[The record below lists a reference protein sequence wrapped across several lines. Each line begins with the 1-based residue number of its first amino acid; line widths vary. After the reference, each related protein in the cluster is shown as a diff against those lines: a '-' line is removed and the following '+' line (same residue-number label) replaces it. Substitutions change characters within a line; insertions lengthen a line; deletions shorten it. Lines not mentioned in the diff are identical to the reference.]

1 MAFMATSLTG
11 SEAPGEAGGDRPVR
25 PESEV
30 AAWHRRSGQP
40 DNVTGDGEVV
50 DVDAG
55 RRLGSEKELLRATVS
70 RLSGSE
76 QPERVRSLAR
86 LAASYLLAGDVET
99 ARRYLNAAHDCLAES
114 RGECR

>member
-1 MAFMATSLTG
+1 MAS
-11 SEAPGEAGGDRPVR
+11 VR
-25 PESEV
+25 AESEV
-30 AAWHRRSGQP
+30 AAWHRLSGQP

-55 RRLGSEKELLRATVS
+55 RRLGSEKELLRATIS
-70 RLSGSE
+70 RLGGRE
-76 QPERVRSLAR
+76 QPENVRSLAR

-99 ARRYLNAAHDCLAES
+99 ARCYLNAAHDSLAES

>member
-1 MAFMATSLTG
+1 MG
-11 SEAPGEAGGDRPVR
+11 SVR
-25 PESEV
+25 AESEV
-30 AAWHRRSGQP
+30 AAWHRLSGQP

-50 DVDAG
+50 DADAG
-55 RRLGSEKELLRATVS
+55 RRLGSEKELLRATIS
-70 RLSGSE
+70 RLGGSE
-76 QPERVRSLAR
+76 QPDKVRSLAR

>member
-1 MAFMATSLTG
+1 MTEPGA
-11 SEAPGEAGGDRPVR
+11 EAETPGPAESDRPA
-25 PESEV
+25 PTESEV

-50 DVDAG
+50 DAHPG
-55 RRLGSEKELLRATVS
+55 FRLGSEKELLRATIS
-70 RLSGSE
+70 RLSAGDR
-76 QPERVRSLAR
+76 PERVRSLAR

-99 ARRYLNAAHDCLAES
+99 ARRYLNAAHDHLAES